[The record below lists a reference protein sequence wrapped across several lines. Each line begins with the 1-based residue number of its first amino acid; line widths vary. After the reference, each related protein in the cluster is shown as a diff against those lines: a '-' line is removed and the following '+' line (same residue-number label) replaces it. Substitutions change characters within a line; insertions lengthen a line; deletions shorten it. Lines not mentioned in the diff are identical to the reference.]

1 MRRLIEPVVFLSIA
15 GAVHLAFFWV
25 APEDGLDSSGSYGE
39 HVVSL
44 QAISASAATMVE
56 TWETPPPAATEIEA
70 PDAPIAPTVP
80 ALKHEFSADAALQIS
95 ADAALQINA
104 QTASLETALQPDAMP
119 SRIPPPIASPTP
131 QIATRKAQP
140 SAPEETH
147 PSLPVAAHRATPRL
161 PPQMTN
167 RTLAAKAKAPKVDQV
182 PAKPPK
188 PNPQARKTDRQ
199 AAKESLGRAAQ
210 KATGSGGGQTA
221 GKAGTSRQESSLS
234 TGEKQSLIRGWQ
246 TKIARRIAQKKR
258 PPKGSYAAGTVV
270 VRLQVS
276 RNGQVLTKAIAK
288 SSGQV
293 SLDRAAL
300 TTVVR
305 AGRLPKAP
313 SKLAGQSF
321 KFDVP
326 IQFR

>member
-15 GAVHLAFFWV
+15 GAVHLAFFWA
-25 APEDGLDSSGSYGE
+25 APEDGLDNSGSYGE
-39 HVVSL
+39 HVVSI

-56 TWETPPPAATEIEA
+56 TWETPPPAATDIEI
-70 PDAPIAPTVP
+70 PDAPIAPTMP
-80 ALKHEFSADAALQIS
+80 ALQHEFS

-104 QTASLETALQPDAMP
+104 QTASLDTTLQPDAMP
-119 SRIPPPIASPTP
+119 SRIPPPIAPPTP
-131 QIATRKAQP
+131 QVSTLKAQPAQP
-140 SAPEETH
+140 SAPKETN
-147 PSLPVAAHRATPRL
+147 PDLPIAAHRATPRL

-167 RTLAAKAKAPKVDQV
+167 RTLAANDKAPKVDQA

-188 PNPQARKTDRQ
+188 PAPQALKKNKQ
-199 AAKESLGRAAQ
+199 AANDSSGRAAQ
-210 KATGSGGGQTA
+210 KAAGSGGGQTA
-221 GKAGTSRQESSLS
+221 GKASTSRQQSTLSS
-234 TGEKQSLIRGWQ
+234 GEKQSLIGGWQ

-276 RNGQVLTKAIAK
+276 RNGQLLTKAIAK
-288 SSGQV
+288 SSGQA

-300 TTVVR
+300 AAVVR

-313 SKLAGQSF
+313 SNLVGQSF
-321 KFDVP
+321 WFGFP

>member
-1 MRRLIEPVVFLSIA
+1 MKRLIEPIVFLSIA
-15 GAVHLAFFWV
+15 SALHLAFFWAV
-25 APEDGLDSSGSYGE
+25 PEDGLVSSGSYGE

-56 TWETPPPAATEIEA
+56 TWETPPPAATNIEA
-70 PDAPIAPTVP
+70 PNAPIAPAATS
-80 ALKHEFSADAALQIS
+80 LQHEFSV
-95 ADAALQINA
+95 DAALQINA
-104 QTASLETALQPDAMP
+104 QTASLDAALQPDAMP
-119 SRIPPPIASPTP
+119 SRIPPPIALPTP
-131 QIATRKAQP
+131 QAEPVQP
-140 SAPEETH
+140 SASEDTH
-147 PSLPVAAHRATPRL
+147 PSLPIAAHRATPRL
-161 PPQMTN
+161 PLQMTN
-167 RTLAAKAKAPKVDQV
+167 RTLAAKAKAPKVDQA

-188 PNPQARKTDRQ
+188 PNLQTRKTDKQ
-199 AAKESLGRAAQ
+199 AAKESLGRAVQ
-210 KATGSGGGQTA
+210 KAAGSGGGQTA

-258 PPKGSYAAGTVV
+258 PPKGRYAAGIVV

-276 RNGQVLTKAIAK
+276 RSGQVLTKAIAK
-288 SSGQV
+288 SSGQP

-300 TTVVR
+300 TTVAR
-305 AGRLPKAP
+305 AGRLPNAP
-313 SKLAGQSF
+313 SKLVGQSF